1 MMLACSKK
9 PRRAGEDKG
18 IQETRTQK
26 NETGTKSK

>member
-18 IQETRTQK
+18 IQETGTQK
-26 NETGTKSK
+26 KRDRNKI